1 MRKSFIKKISVATV
15 LVATLLT
22 GCGKGADTNKSSSK
36 ESEKTTAVSTSTDG
50 STDTASD
57 EKHIIRVG
65 LPGDVGTL
73 DNNVADTPADLNVI
87 NNLQDSLYGRQPDG
101 TVDLRLADSVEVSD
115 DNLTYTF
122 HLRDAKYSNGEEI
135 VAEDFVYSWQRL
147 VNPETGSEYAWF
159 AGAAG
164 IANADE
170 IAYNGGDINT
180 LGVEAVDDKTLV
192 VTLDV
197 ETPYFKYIMA
207 TPTFGPIDK
216 EFGEAQGN
224 QYGLSKDNI
233 ISSGPFVVDEWV
245 VGSSEIKLKKNEY
258 YWDADNIQTDELIF
272 QTVADPQAGV
282 LAYDSGTLDVVE
294 ISGDQLSVYAD
305 DPALDVQLH
314 SAMYY
319 LYINHDNE
327 FLQNKNLRLALSY
340 AVNKTE
346 IADNVLKDGSIA
358 ADYFVPDEFA
368 PDDNGTP
375 YHQVGSL
382 ETLGYDTDK
391 ATEYWEKAKEELGTD
406 TITLEYLYD
415 DRETRRNTAQYLK
428 STLETA
434 LPGLEIELR
443 EVPYGACWDEQKAGN
458 FDLTFSYWGADYVDP
473 SIFFD
478 FLETNSEYNLGNFN
492 NEKYDELW
500 AEANANRSDYTKRY
514 QIYNEAEQLIVDE
527 VAIIPVAQISAS
539 TLIREGIEVP
549 FNEVYL
555 YRYAT
560 FK

>member
-22 GCGKGADTNKSSSK
+22 GCGKGADTNKGSSK
-36 ESEKTTAVSTSTDG
+36 ETEKTTAVSTSTDG
-50 STDTASD
+50 STDNSSD
-57 EKHIIRVG
+57 EEHIIRIG
-65 LPGDVGTL
+65 LAADVATL
-73 DNNVADTPADLNVI
+73 DNNIADTPEDLNVI
-87 NNLQDSLYGRQPDG
+87 NNLQDSLYGRQADG
-101 TVDLRLADSVEVSD
+101 TVDLQLAESVDISD

-122 HLRDAKYSNGEEI
+122 HLRDAKYSNGETI

-147 VNPETGSEYAWF
+147 VNPDTGSEYAWF

-170 IAYNGGDINT
+170 IAYGGGDINT

-192 VTLDV
+192 VTLST

-207 TPTFGPIDK
+207 TPTFAPIDK
-216 EFGEAQGN
+216 DFGEEQGD
-224 QYGLSKDNI
+224 QYGLSKDGV

-245 VGSSEIKLKKNEY
+245 VGGSEIKLKKNDN
-258 YWDADNIQTDELIF
+258 YWDADNIQADELVF
-272 QTVADPQAGV
+272 QTVSDNQAAV
-282 LAYDSGTLDVVE
+282 LAYDSDTLDVVQ

-305 DPALDVQLH
+305 DPALDIKLH
-314 SAMYY
+314 SAIDYI
-319 LYINHDNE
+319 YINHTNE
-327 FLQNKNLRLALSY
+327 YLANKNLRLAISY

-346 IADNVLKDGSIA
+346 IAENVLKDGSVA
-358 ADYFVPDEFA
+358 VDYFIPDEFA

-375 YHQVGSL
+375 YHQTISL
-382 ETLGYDTDK
+382 NYLGYDTDK
-391 ATEYWEKAKEELGTD
+391 AAEYWEKAKDELGTD
-406 TITLEYLYD
+406 KISLDFLYD
-415 DRETRRNTAQYLK
+415 DTEKSRNTAQYLK

-434 LPGLEIELR
+434 LPGLVIELR
-443 EVPYGACWDEQKAGN
+443 EVPYSACWDEQKAGN

-478 FLETNSEYNLGNFN
+478 FLETNSEYNLGNFS

-500 AEANANRSDYTKRY
+500 AEANNNRSDYTKRY
-514 QIYNEAEQLIVDE
+514 QIYNEAEQLIIDE
-527 VAIIPVAQISAS
+527 VAIIPVTQVSLAS
-539 TLIREGIEVP
+539 LIRPGISVP
-549 FNEVYL
+549 YNQVYL

-560 FK
+560 FN